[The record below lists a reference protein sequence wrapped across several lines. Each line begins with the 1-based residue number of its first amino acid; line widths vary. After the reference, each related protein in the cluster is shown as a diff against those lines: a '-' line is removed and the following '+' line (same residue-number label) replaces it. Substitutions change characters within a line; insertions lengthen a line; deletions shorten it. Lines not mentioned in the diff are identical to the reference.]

1 MVNMWINE
9 KYCFYQ
15 FKHFRRYLPT
25 KEKIMTID
33 FWIYNRIKKSKVYDN
48 NETKAMREK
57 MKILL

>member
-25 KEKIMTID
+25 KEEIMTID
-33 FWIYNRIKKSKVYDN
+33 FWIYNRIKVKYM
-48 NETKAMREK
+48 TT
-57 MKILL
+57 MKQRP